1 MCERNGCHSDGF
13 FKKHIL
19 VEADGR
25 ITFGAEYQCTKF
37 QSLFYFILNN
47 KAFVL
52 HSKMISFCL
61 NIKLG

>member
-1 MCERNGCHSDGF
+1 MCEGHGCHSDGF

-19 VEADGR
+19 VQAGGR

-37 QSLFYFILNN
+37 QCLFYFILNN
-47 KAFVL
+47 EAFAL
-52 HSKMISFCL
+52 HAKMIPFCL